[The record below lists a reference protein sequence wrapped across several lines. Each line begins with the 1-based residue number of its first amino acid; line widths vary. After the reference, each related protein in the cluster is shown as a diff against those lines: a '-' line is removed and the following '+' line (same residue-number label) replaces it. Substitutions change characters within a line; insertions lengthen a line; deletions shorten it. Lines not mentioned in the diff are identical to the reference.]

1 MGLLSKFAECP
12 RTFSEN
18 QFSLSNRMRR
28 EIGRILP
35 PLRGRGEGDSEKEAG
50 EGRLVGWRE
59 QNQDQGNTE
68 IRAGK
73 ACLVAEQLCT
83 IDDGLS
89 FLVLVFLPV
98 LPGTENVCFSCHLF
112 TYDDRRYSRD
122 SNPLLFYF
130 TAL

>member
-1 MGLLSKFAECP
+1 
-12 RTFSEN
+12 
-18 QFSLSNRMRR
+18 MRR

-59 QNQDQGNTE
+59 QNQDQGNKE

-98 LPGTENVCFSCHLF
+98 LPGTEKVCFSC
-112 TYDDRRYSRD
+112 
-122 SNPLLFYF
+122 LLFS
-130 TAL
+130 TAGTNSTTSATSVTSSASTSAKSCLSTN